1 MAKKSRLRSRF
12 PVHLKLALLLL
23 VCSLLVLG
31 GGGFYK
37 SEIARETFR
46 YQLDARF
53 DRLDQFASALAV
65 NVAQADREQVVHILN
80 LLLAEPDVLR
90 VELLDAEVHPVV
102 NLETEDYG
110 NIQVEGRIVVPVP
123 DISGS
128 EKESGWLIME
138 ASGQSLVDA
147 NKSILDDAIVTLVL
161 IVSLS
166 ALAILVFQVR
176 YINRPL
182 RQLLFAIERSRNSGE
197 LVRVGDRLPND
208 EFGTIIGAYNEL
220 LIEVEDKHRSLKRSE
235 ARFRHL
241 YNRTPAL
248 LFSLSERGIFENVS
262 EHLLHHLG
270 YPVDQVLGRH
280 IGSLLIDPDDV
291 RSLDTAFERLA
302 HRHHAEFY
310 LKLRN
315 ATGDEHAMRVDATPN
330 PEGPGVLAVMT
341 DITSLNDALNTIE
354 RQANFDSL
362 TGLPNRHLFKM
373 LLGEQL
379 ESAAAADADGQ
390 QGLSL
395 LFVDLDRFKYINDTY
410 GHHTGDKLLRAAGSR
425 IQNVLPAGDYVA
437 RLGGDEFA
445 VLIHGITDE
454 DALMSLSSSLIDQL
468 ETSFQ
473 IDQCTMHISASV
485 GIAVYQGEE
494 ATPDQLLKSAD
505 LAMYRAKAE
514 GRGRACVFAPEDE
527 QRTLHRVNTESLL
540 REALEGEYFELHY
553 QPVCDLGTQRIV
565 GAEGLV
571 RMNHPEKGLLA
582 PGDFID
588 VAEETGLIVP
598 LGEWVLEEGARQLA
612 QWHRELGCD
621 ITLSLNVSSKQ
632 LQSSRFAGRVAEI
645 CEKYSVP
652 SGHLVLEITE
662 SMLMNNSDQVL
673 DVMNRLKAQG
683 CLLSIDDFGTGFSSL
698 SYLQKFPLDV
708 LKIDRAFVMDIEA
721 NETHRALVR
730 AIVSMSEA
738 LKLRVITEGVETEGQ
753 MRCIRQQGCELGQ
766 GYYFSRPLKA
776 AVFNEWIRSSE
787 TLSV

>member
-1 MAKKSRLRSRF
+1 MATESRLRSRF

-23 VCSLLVLG
+23 VCALLVLG

-102 NLETEDYG
+102 NLETEAYG
-110 NIQVEGRIVVPVP
+110 KIQVEGRIVVPVP
-123 DISGS
+123 DIAGS
-128 EKESGWLIME
+128 EKESGWLVME
-138 ASGQSLVDA
+138 ASAQSLVDA

-166 ALAILVFQVR
+166 ALAILIFQVR

-220 LIEVEDKHRSLKRSE
+220 LIEVEDKHRSLRRSE
-235 ARFRHL
+235 ERFRHL

-248 LFSLSERGIFENVS
+248 LFCLSDRGVFENVS
-262 EHLLHHLG
+262 EHFLHHLG
-270 YPVDQVLGRH
+270 YSLDQVLGRH
-280 IGSLLIDPDDV
+280 IRSLLIDPEDL
-291 RSLDTAFERLA
+291 RSLDAAFERLA
-302 HRHHAEFY
+302 HRHHAELY

-315 ATGDEHAMRVDATPN
+315 AAGEEHSMRVDATPN
-330 PEGPGVLAVMT
+330 PDGQGVMAVMT
-341 DITSLNDALNTIE
+341 DITSLNDALSTIE

-379 ESAAAADADGQ
+379 GGSDDSEA
-390 QGLSL
+390 GLAL
-395 LFVDLDRFKYINDTY
+395 MFVDLDRFKYINDTY

-425 IQNVLPAGDYVA
+425 IQNILPAGDYVA

-445 VLIHGITDE
+445 VLIHDVTDE
-454 DALMSLSSSLIDQL
+454 ASLMSLSSRLIDQL

-485 GIAVYQGEE
+485 GIAVYQGEDT
-494 ATPDQLLKSAD
+494 TPDQLLKSAD

-514 GRGRACVFAPEDE
+514 GRGRACVFVPEDE
-527 QRTLHRVNTESLL
+527 QRTLQRVNTESLL
-540 REALEGEYFELHY
+540 REALEGQYFELYY
-553 QPVCDLGTQRIV
+553 QPVFDLDDQRIV
-565 GAEGLV
+565 GAEGLI
-571 RMNHPEKGLLA
+571 RMNHPQKGLLA

-612 QWHRELGCD
+612 QWHQEFGCD

-632 LQSSRFAGRVAEI
+632 LQNARFAGRVATV
-645 CEKYSVP
+645 CEKYSLP
-652 SGHLVLEITE
+652 AGHLVLEITE
-662 SMLMNNSDQVL
+662 SMLMHNSDQAL
-673 DVMNRLKAQG
+673 EVMKQLKQLG

-721 NETHRALVR
+721 NETHRALVK

-753 MRCIRQQGCELGQ
+753 LRCIRQQGCELGQ

-776 AVFNEWIRSSE
+776 AAFNERIRSSE